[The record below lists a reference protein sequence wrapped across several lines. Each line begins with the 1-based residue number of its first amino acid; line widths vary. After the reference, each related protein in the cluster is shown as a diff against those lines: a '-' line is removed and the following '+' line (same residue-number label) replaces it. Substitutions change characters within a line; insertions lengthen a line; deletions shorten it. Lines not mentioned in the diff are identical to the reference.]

1 MNQQVTNKD
10 FLMLEGKKR
19 RGLSMDKIM
28 TILCYVALI
37 TVVILPCLMII
48 YYTFWDG
55 SKIDFEM
62 FRSVLFQ
69 VDNLKAM
76 KNTLIIAVIDC
87 VISTFLVLSVAY
99 CMSNL

>member
-19 RGLSMDKIM
+19 TGLSMDKVM

-48 YYTFWDG
+48 Y
-55 SKIDFEM
+55 
-62 FRSVLFQ
+62 
-69 VDNLKAM
+69 
-76 KNTLIIAVIDC
+76 
-87 VISTFLVLSVAY
+87 
-99 CMSNL
+99 